1 MNNICNH
8 FSIYKR
14 RFNLREKSKNPVES
28 MYLLIEYLFVKLM
41 MDDSYKKL
49 MLIDLERFFFVC
61 CLLVSCFVFLA
72 NTIHSALLSR
82 NLIFVI

>member
-49 MLIDLERFFFVC
+49 MLIDLERFFLSVVC
-61 CLLVSCFVFLA
+61 WLVVLYFWQTPFTPPSCHA
-72 NTIHSALLSR
+72 I
-82 NLIFVI
+82 